1 MFKTIKKKII
11 SVSDRVTS
19 FVRNNIG
26 QVITVGGVFI
36 LLEVIKSFPYVN
48 IIPSYQF
55 LVIGLVLFLTA
66 IVFRDI
72 ISDKIITI
80 MVISLFAGAAVVSIF
95 EQSLIADL
103 IGFIIFI
110 LLLFVALRGMISN
123 RKFFKREFDE

>member
-11 SVSDRVTS
+11 SVSDKVTS

-26 QVITVGGVFI
+26 QVIIVGGAFI
-36 LLEVIKSFPYVN
+36 FLEVVKSFPYVN

-55 LVIGLVLFLTA
+55 LVIGFVLFLTA

-80 MVISLFAGAAVVSIF
+80 MVISLFAAAAVVSIF

-110 LLLFVALRGMISN
+110 LLLFVGLRGVISN
-123 RKFFKREFDE
+123 RKIFKRELNE